1 MDFFSNIFSNLND
14 LPQIL
19 LGLTLGVGLSAAA
32 GFRVFLPFLCLSVA
46 SYFHIWDVPSNMIWT
61 GTLPALI
68 LFSTAAIVETAAY
81 YIPWVDNLLDTIAT
95 PAAAIAG
102 SVLTASAVGGDH
114 VPPMLQWSAGI
125 VAGGTTAALVSGGT
139 TVTRAASSLTTAGI
153 ANPILSTMEII
164 CSFFVSI
171 LAIVLPIFAG
181 IAVLLLTF
189 FTGRFLW
196 KRFRAKSQQNE
207 LALQQPIIDK

>member
-1 MDFFSNIFSNLND
+1 MDYSNLFQ
-14 LPQIL
+14 LL
-19 LGLTLGVGLSAAA
+19 LGLMLGIGLSAAA
-32 GFRVFLPFLCLSVA
+32 GFRVFLPFLCLSISA
-46 SYFHIWDVPSNMIWT
+46 YFHLWAIPSSMAWT
-61 GTLPALI
+61 GTLPALV
-68 LFSTAAIVETAAY
+68 LFATAALVETAAY

-102 SVLTASAVGGDH
+102 SILTATAVGGEH

-139 TVTRAASSLTTAGI
+139 TVTRAASSLTTGGLG
-153 ANPILSTMEII
+153 NPILSTMEII

-171 LAIVLPIFAG
+171 LALVLPIFAG
-181 IAVLLLTF
+181 ITVVILTF

-196 KRFRAKSQQNE
+196 KRFRKKSKME
-207 LALQQPIIDK
+207 AEAVQQPIDPSVGL